1 MSWHFSLDN
10 EKSDSS
16 DIFTHLHIYIFRKRR
31 LIQIVSKVLWTNV
44 NMLETCIIY
53 FIWMLGPVDRHNPES
68 DRNCHQQSSI
78 YYLITQNVLFCAFLN
93 KNNELS
99 VPSLSIHRWDI
110 VVNEG
115 VLLCLFWILLQEA
128 TQKSSWIRRL
138 AGDVELTLDMDKD
151 INSETILSAYTFLAQ
166 EHLAFRGQQ
175 NLIQRVICLT
185 FGCQHV
191 VQIGCS

>member
-1 MSWHFSLDN
+1 MNQCHHAW
-10 EKSDSS
+10 
-16 DIFTHLHIYIFRKRR
+16 
-31 LIQIVSKVLWTNV
+31 NV
-44 NMLETCIIY
+44 Y
-53 FIWMLGPVDRHNPES
+53 IWMLGPVDRHNPES

-78 YYLITQNVLFCAFLN
+78 YYLITQKCLFWVFLN

-115 VLLCLFWILLQEA
+115 VLLSLFWILLQEA
-128 TQKSSWIRRL
+128 TKKSSWIWRL
-138 AGDVELTLDMDKD
+138 AGDVVFSELTLDLDKD
-151 INSETILSAYTFLAQ
+151 INSETILSAYTFLAR

-191 VQIGCS
+191 VEIGCS